1 MDNKLKSTLIF
12 SGVGL
17 IAIAVG
23 LFAYKMFKKEGK
35 PDGQGGG
42 NGSGGNNQPPT
53 PQPTITRQ
61 TAMGIANNL
70 HSEMDGC
77 NTYFEEAFKT
87 ACGVLQNTL
96 DWNLVVEAYGSRYTD
111 GCAPFTGH
119 TGDLISTM
127 KWELDSDEVGQC
139 RSYLNSKGISS
150 AL

>member
-35 PDGQGGG
+35 PNGQDGG
-42 NGSGGNNQPPT
+42 NGSGGNNPPPP

-61 TAMGIANNL
+61 AAAGIASTL

-77 NTYFEEAFKT
+77 NTYFVDDFKQ
-87 ACGVLQNTL
+87 ACGSLQNSL
-96 DWNLVVEAYGSRYTD
+96 DWNLVVEAFGSRYTD
-111 GCAPFTGH
+111 GCLPFTGH
-119 TGDLISTM
+119 TGDLVSTM
-127 KWELDSDEVGQC
+127 KWDLDTDEVNQC
-139 RSYLNSKGISS
+139 KAFLSGKGISS